1 MAAIGCGLG
10 LPRPA
15 SLPYGT
21 WPRMHVPFHR
31 ANTSTSWTNSEAG
44 NGQITTTRRR
54 PSQVRD
60 LSRKGGGECRPRCRG
75 SPRQRRSRANWPI
88 PAQPTNCRGTVLNWQ
103 IEGIDQSSAI
113 QHNALHEPHSETVM
127 SDTESVLAEVVNVR
141 KAPIGGKLLALVDV
155 LIVIHGIEFKV
166 RGLRVS
172 REVMNGNHATSV
184 TSPLHRDID
193 GQWSPTVTFPEEL
206 HQPLTDIVLAACIEA
221 GVCREA

>member
-1 MAAIGCGLG
+1 
-10 LPRPA
+10 
-15 SLPYGT
+15 
-21 WPRMHVPFHR
+21 
-31 ANTSTSWTNSEAG
+31 
-44 NGQITTTRRR
+44 
-54 PSQVRD
+54 
-60 LSRKGGGECRPRCRG
+60 
-75 SPRQRRSRANWPI
+75 
-88 PAQPTNCRGTVLNWQ
+88 
-103 IEGIDQSSAI
+103 
-113 QHNALHEPHSETVM
+113 M
-127 SDTESVLAEVVNVR
+127 SDTETVFAEVVNVR

-155 LIVIHGIEFKV
+155 VIVVHGIEFKV